1 MLGAAR
7 RWAAWPRGRE
17 DLARVLDAIE
27 AIRRRLA
34 QEPSAADNVLG
45 DLRAVLE
52 WTTYQSA
59 NVAAAR
65 TIAVARRTRSLTRVL
80 GMLDEQAVPLQTLA
94 AGEDALI
101 EQIRERNGYMR
112 SIAER
117 RPHLALPPPLITP
130 EMLALPPPRPPSRL
144 ALIQLLRKK

>member
-1 MLGAAR
+1 MLAAAR

-27 AIRRRLA
+27 AIRRRPAHDPSTVNEALA
-34 QEPSAADNVLG
+34 

-59 NVAAAR
+59 SLAAAR

-80 GMLDEQAVPLQTLA
+80 GMLDEQAVPLQRLA
-94 AGEDALI
+94 AAEDALL
-101 EQIRERNGYMR
+101 EQMRERNGYMR

-117 RPHLALPPPLITP
+117 RPHLALPPPLVTP
-130 EMLALPPPRPPSRL
+130 EMLALAPPRPPSRL